1 MDVLPDSPPKKIQ
14 KMEFN
19 VSTCVLIFFAHLHLV
34 RLLEFLLRTYDN
46 MECRQKAHDLHIDL
60 ELVSASRG
68 V

>member
-1 MDVLPDSPPKKIQ
+1 MDVLPDSPPKKVQ
-14 KMEFN
+14 KVEFN
-19 VSTCVLIFFAHLHLV
+19 VSTCVLKLFARLHLV
-34 RLLEFLLRTYDN
+34 RLLEFLLRTCDN